1 MKKEYTKP
9 QLDATAYAQFENV
22 FTNCTKGNDKKE
34 TCYYIPGW
42 SPSDE
47 EWAAFKSNG
56 ST

>member
-22 FTNCTKGNDKKE
+22 FTKCTKGNDTPRE
-34 TCYYIPGW
+34 CSVVPGW
-42 SPSDE
+42 PPKGDE
-47 EWAAFKSNG
+47 FAAYKGNA